1 MIIVL
6 AIADNILGFYFWSIG
21 QHFRFIVLVISD
33 ILGFNFLV
41 NSKNISA
48 YSFGLF
54 EKHFWFIVLANSDN
68 IFCLY
73 KFFTF
78 SY

>member
-1 MIIVL
+1 MSLCIRL
-6 AIADNILGFYFWSIG
+6 ENNILGFYFWSIG

-54 EKHFWFIVLANSDN
+54 EKYFRFIVLANSDN
-68 IFCLY
+68 IFSLY